1 MPKLFAN
8 SPNASFSI
16 LQILVHP
23 NTSKYVLKQSCE
35 LDTKI
40 TANGSWNSL
49 FTHVDTF
56 RGFSKD
62 VWTTWCQSLLS
73 ETLRQPRAVL
83 AVDAIL
89 SGPFLAV
96 SMDVFVT
103 KCNTEVFVTKCNA
116 EVFVTKFKT
125 VTIACETRIKH
136 GDWQLVDHF
145 FLR

>member
-1 MPKLFAN
+1 M
-8 SPNASFSI
+8 SI
-16 LQILVHP
+16 II
-23 NTSKYVLKQSCE
+23 K
-35 LDTKI
+35 
-40 TANGSWNSL
+40 
-49 FTHVDTF
+49 
-56 RGFSKD
+56 
-62 VWTTWCQSLLS
+62 

-103 KCNTEVFVTKCNA
+103 KCETV
-116 EVFVTKFKT
+116 VFVTKFKT

>member
-1 MPKLFAN
+1 M
-8 SPNASFSI
+8 SI
-16 LQILVHP
+16 II
-23 NTSKYVLKQSCE
+23 K
-35 LDTKI
+35 
-40 TANGSWNSL
+40 
-49 FTHVDTF
+49 
-56 RGFSKD
+56 
-62 VWTTWCQSLLS
+62 

-83 AVDAIL
+83 AVDAFL
-89 SGPFLAV
+89 SGPLLAV

-103 KCNTEVFVTKCNA
+103 KCNTEVLVTKCNT